1 LSWNVR
7 ETSTPA
13 DGEDRSMEVCEPT
26 PAPQANAAVE
36 PVLEEASL
44 VEGILS
50 ATMSSNHE

>member
-1 LSWNVR
+1 
-7 ETSTPA
+7 
-13 DGEDRSMEVCEPT
+13 MEVCEPT